1 MVDKYSASGKMIQRS
16 STCFKIWR
24 MGVDQRGA
32 HVVFTENKQ
41 TERFASC

>member
-1 MVDKYSASGKMIQRS
+1 
-16 STCFKIWR
+16 

-41 TERFASC
+41 TERFVSCYLVTSELYVPIL